1 MFMCPTNFANIR
13 LSQCYVTIA
22 WCDELTV
29 SRMQQYDC
37 VGQRLES
44 NVVVVRSSNK
54 ELCNAAYQIVS
65 SR

>member
-22 WCDELTV
+22 WCDEMTV
-29 SRMQQYDC
+29 SRIQQYDC
-37 VGQRLES
+37 VGQRLE
-44 NVVVVRSSNK
+44 SNK